1 MAASA
6 QQISANRKNAQL
18 STGPQNTART
28 KFNGVS
34 HGMTSRQTV
43 IPGESQA
50 EYDSFHASLTNQL
63 GPGSETEKLLAD
75 RIAVAAWRLRR
86 FTRMEAAFFNNRI
99 DAYLEANPD
108 QDPDAALANLFCD
121 AAEATKM
128 RLFLRYQTAVQREYD
143 TAWRMLDKARKE
155 RAQQEFLHAT
165 QPEQLPHSEIGFASQ
180 PAPHDPQAAVGE
192 PDQPITS
199 GSAFAVSPGGVR
211 LGSFNTPASCAQ
223 SQNGAASVLKMPA
236 TTPMDLGS

>member
-6 QQISANRKNAQL
+6 QQISANRANAQL

-43 IPGESQA
+43 IPGESQS
-50 EYDSFHASLTNQL
+50 EYDDFQATLVKQL
-63 GPGSETEKLLAD
+63 APGSETEKTLAD
-75 RIAVAAWRLRR
+75 RIVVAAWRLRR

-99 DAYLEANPD
+99 EAYLEANPG

-128 RLFLRYQTAVQREYD
+128 RLFLRYQTAVQRELPG
-143 TAWRMLDKARKE
+143 ACSIKLAKNARSRNSSTPPNPNSPRKPRLASLRSTRR
-155 RAQQEFLHAT
+155 RAPT
-165 QPEQLPHSEIGFASQ
+165 SPISQ
-180 PAPHDPQAAVGE
+180 
-192 PDQPITS
+192 
-199 GSAFAVSPGGVR
+199 
-211 LGSFNTPASCAQ
+211 
-223 SQNGAASVLKMPA
+223 
-236 TTPMDLGS
+236 

>member
-1 MAASA
+1 MAATA
-6 QQISANRKNAQL
+6 QQISANRANARR
-18 STGPQNTART
+18 STGPQNPART

-43 IPGESQA
+43 IPGECQA
-50 EYDSFHASLTNQL
+50 EYDAFHASLTDQL
-63 GPGSETEKLLAD
+63 GPNSETEKLLVH

-99 DAYLEANPD
+99 EAYLEANPD

-128 RLFLRYQTAVQREYD
+128 RLFLRYQMAVQREYD
-143 TAWRMLDKARKE
+143 TACRMLDKTRKE
-155 RAQQEFLHAT
+155 RAEQQFVHGAH
-165 QPEQLPHSEIGFASQ
+165 PEQQAQAEIGFASQ
-180 PAPHDPQAAVGE
+180 PAMRETQVSPGE
-192 PDQPITS
+192 PDQPMTS
-199 GSAFAVSPGGVR
+199 GSALAVSPGGVR
-211 LGSFNTPASCAQ
+211 LGSFSTPASCAH
-223 SQNGAASVLKMPA
+223 SQNGAASVLRMPA